1 MRYLVQIL
9 TGLVFF
15 VVGALILMH
24 FMPGSA
30 SLARSIGVPE
40 SVIELVAREEP
51 DAQPAQSNSRRR
63 NQGPLVVVVEPAGEG
78 RVNDRLSALGDGDAI
93 RSVAVTPFVSGQIAE
108 VMVNAGDRVKQGQV
122 VARLDDEVEKIALDR
137 AKVDLKSAETTL
149 TRNRDLKKIVSGA
162 DLQIAETAVDTARL
176 AVAGAQVNLE
186 RRLIRSP
193 IDGVAGIVNITQG
206 DYVTSA
212 TQIVTVDDRSRLL
225 VDFWAPERFAGLV
238 EEGQEVSAQPI
249 SRPGKSYT
257 GKIAAIDNRI
267 DPASRTIH
275 LRAEIAND
283 GDELRAGQS
292 FDVTLALGGDRWPS
306 VNPLSVQWD
315 SQGSFVWRVKDGK
328 VERVAA
334 AVIERNPDRVLV
346 DAKLAAGDMIVT
358 EGLQRLRNGAEVQIY
373 GEKKPDADKVADAAP
388 AVKP

>member
-9 TGLVFF
+9 TGLIFF

-30 SLARSIGVPE
+30 SLARSIGVPDP
-40 SVIELVAREEP
+40 VIALVAREEP
-51 DAQPAQSNSRRR
+51 DAQPAQSNNRRR

-78 RVNDRLSALGDGDAI
+78 RVNDRLNALGDGDAI

-137 AKVDLKSAETTL
+137 AKVELKSAETTL

-162 DLQIAETAVDTARL
+162 DLQVAEAGVETARL
-176 AVAGAQVNLE
+176 AVAGAELNLE

-225 VDFWAPERFAGLV
+225 VDFWAPERFAGLI

-249 SRPGKSYT
+249 ARPGKSYT

-292 FDVTLALGGDRWPS
+292 FEVMLALGGDRWPS

-315 SQGSFVWRVKDGK
+315 SQGSFVWRVRDHK

-346 DAKLAAGDMIVT
+346 DAKLAVGEMIVT
-358 EGLQRLRNGAEVQIY
+358 EGLQRLRNGAEVQIF
-373 GEKKPDADKVADAAP
+373 GEKKKDADKVADAAP

>member
-315 SQGSFVWRVKDGK
+315 SQGSFVWRFKDGK

>member
-137 AKVDLKSAETTL
+137 AKVDLRSAETTL

>member
-9 TGLVFF
+9 TGLIFF

-30 SLARSIGVPE
+30 SLARSIGVPDP
-40 SVIELVAREEP
+40 VIALVAREEP
-51 DAQPAQSNSRRR
+51 DAQPAQSNNRRR

-78 RVNDRLSALGDGDAI
+78 RVNDRLNALGDGDAI

-137 AKVDLKSAETTL
+137 AKVELKSAETTL

-162 DLQIAETAVDTARL
+162 DLQVAEAGVETARL
-176 AVAGAQVNLE
+176 AVAGAELNLE

-225 VDFWAPERFAGLV
+225 VDFWAPERFAGLI

-249 SRPGKSYT
+249 ARPGKSYT

-292 FDVTLALGGDRWPS
+292 FEVMLALGGDRWPS

-315 SQGSFVWRVKDGK
+315 SQGSFVWRVKDHK

-346 DAKLAAGDMIVT
+346 DAKLAVGEMVVT
-358 EGLQRLRNGAEVQIY
+358 EGLQRLRNGAEVQIF
-373 GEKKPDADKVADAAP
+373 GEKKKDADKVADAAP

>member
-30 SLARSIGVPE
+30 SLARSVGVPE
-40 SVIELVAREEP
+40 PVIALVAREEP
-51 DAQPAQSNSRRR
+51 DAQPAQTGNRRR

-78 RVNDRLSALGDGDAI
+78 RVNDRLTALGDGDAI

-122 VARLDDEVEKIALDR
+122 LARLDDEVEKIALDR
-137 AKVDLKSAETTL
+137 AKVELKSAETTL

-162 DLQIAETAVDTARL
+162 DLQVAEAAVETARL
-176 AVAGAQVNLE
+176 AVAEADVNLE

-212 TQIVTVDDRSRLL
+212 TQIVTVDDRSRIL

-238 EEGQEVSAQPI
+238 EEGQEISAQPI
-249 SRPGKSYT
+249 SRPGKSYA

-292 FDVTLALGGDRWPS
+292 FEVTLALGGDRWPS

-315 SQGSFVWRVKDGK
+315 SQGSFVWRVKDHK

-346 DAKLAAGDMIVT
+346 DAKLAKGDMVVT

-373 GEKKPDADKVADAAP
+373 GEKKKDADKVADATKG
-388 AVKP
+388 VTQ